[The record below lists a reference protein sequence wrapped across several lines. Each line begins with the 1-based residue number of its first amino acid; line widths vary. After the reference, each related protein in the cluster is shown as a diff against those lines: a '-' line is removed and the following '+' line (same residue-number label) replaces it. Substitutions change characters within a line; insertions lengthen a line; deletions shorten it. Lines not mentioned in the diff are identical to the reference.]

1 MKLQLLATLTWLA
14 FATACRSDP
23 PPRTVETPIAAPSE
37 TADRVTDTTRAPAA
51 TAALIVSEDIRAACG
66 IAEPSAYFAY
76 KSTKLRY
83 AERTIMKQLSQC
95 LTQGPLKNRRTRLV
109 GHTDPRGSQRYNE
122 QLGKSR
128 ANSVKGAMVAL
139 GVPATRILTESRGK
153 LDATGTNETGWAR
166 DRKVEVL
173 LAN

>member
-1 MKLQLLATLTWLA
+1 
-14 FATACRSDP
+14 
-23 PPRTVETPIAAPSE
+23 
-37 TADRVTDTTRAPAA
+37 
-51 TAALIVSEDIRAACG
+51 
-66 IAEPSAYFAY
+66 
-76 KSTKLRY
+76 
-83 AERTIMKQLSQC
+83 MKQLSQC

-166 DRKVEVL
+166 DRRVEVL